1 MQLLQGQ
8 VLQRGAGLAI
18 HAGLSRQLLDALRE
32 RGPLIGLGRLKH
44 LLQQPH
50 ALGPRGVLRTHS
62 SGQQKVYASS
72 KGTRHRHP
80 TLRPLMTT

>member
-8 VLQRGAGLAI
+8 VLEQGAGLAI
-18 HAGLSRQLLDALRE
+18 HAGLSRQLLNALGE

-50 ALGPRGVLRTHS
+50 ALGPRGVLHTHD
-62 SGQQKVYASS
+62 SGQQICTCML
-72 KGTRHRHP
+72 KGHQAEAP
-80 TLRPLMTT
+80 DPPPS